1 MIKRLTVGALL
12 LAALGLFAGAC
23 GSDDAAD
30 ETTTTKKE
38 TTTTEAEDSGDDSE
52 DDASSDEISDDEYM
66 ERISIISEQ
75 ISSANGDV
83 CVLLDTLTM
92 DDTDLPEPATAAQV
106 EASVELFQ
114 DTFYALADA
123 APAGLETQAEA
134 VRTAI
139 DTFAAEAADNDFDPA
154 WAEGTEPFSDPESEE
169 ALTTYF
175 TSVATE
181 CIPMDGTET
190 TVAG

>member
-38 TTTTEAEDSGDDSE
+38 TTTTEAEDSDDGAE
-52 DDASSDEISDDEYM
+52 DESADSISDDEYM
-66 ERISIISEQ
+66 ERISLISEQ

-92 DDTDLPEPATAAQV
+92 DETDLPEPSTAAQV

-114 DTFYALADA
+114 ETFHALADG
-123 APAGLETQAEA
+123 APAGLEAQADA

-139 DTFAAEAADNDFDPA
+139 DSFAAEAADNDFDPA

-181 CIPMDGTET
+181 CIPVDGTET